1 MEYEHDGFDGE
12 NREQPFPPEQPSV
25 VVVNEGGPL
34 VEDDD
39 DQAGS
44 LDLGVGSSQ
53 TLQWIE
59 TSPMAEEQRTNEPT
73 GDKKLLSADPTLA
86 REQSQKVLSTGST
99 SGELREVPLEQP
111 PARAAATIV
120 EHQTTNPLQSSDVE
134 ISGRPLEVGT
144 EGKRTSVFVNKL
156 NWRTTGA
163 EVKHECSKYGRVKR
177 TYKKLNRAASAA
189 AYKKKEGR
197 SCLW

>member
-1 MEYEHDGFDGE
+1 M
-12 NREQPFPPEQPSV
+12 
-25 VVVNEGGPL
+25 
-34 VEDDD
+34 EDDD
-39 DQAGS
+39 DQAGN
-44 LDLGVGSSQ
+44 LDLGVGSSP

-86 REQSQKVLSTGST
+86 REQSQKVLSTGSR

-120 EHQTTNPLQSSDVE
+120 DHQTTNPLQSSDVE

-163 EVKHECSKYGRVKR
+163 EVKHECSK
-177 TYKKLNRAASAA
+177 
-189 AYKKKEGR
+189 
-197 SCLW
+197 